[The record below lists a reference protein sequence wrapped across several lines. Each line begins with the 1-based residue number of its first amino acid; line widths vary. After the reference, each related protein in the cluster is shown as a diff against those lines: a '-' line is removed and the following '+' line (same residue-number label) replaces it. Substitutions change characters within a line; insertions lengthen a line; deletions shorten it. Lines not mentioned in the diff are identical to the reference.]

1 MKSII
6 AILLLTLV
14 VGCGNIKLVPRKRP
28 QTTEATKVDNPDRL
42 ICTNEKVIGSNI
54 TQKVCRTAKQKK
66 EEEENSKKAIR
77 DEIQRINRKPMG
89 TGN

>member
-14 VGCGNIKLVPRKRP
+14 AGCGNIKLIPREK
-28 QTTEATKVDNPDRL
+28 TNVADATEGDNPDRL

-54 TQKVCRTAKQKK
+54 TQRVCRTAKQKQM
-66 EEEENSKKAIR
+66 EEENSKKALR
-77 DEIQRINRKPMG
+77 DEIQRINRKPVG
-89 TGN
+89 TSN